1 MSTECSWIRRLS
13 QPFVLLGLAAAIV
26 QLAVGQFFERE
37 GAHPALGLLLGFLPG
52 LVWICFIVAFVMAV
66 KKRDELQRRI
76 VLEAAAIAFLLTV
89 ALALVFAGLESMGVY
104 HATVSDVVTPAI
116 WGWLAVFVFL
126 KWRYR

>member
-1 MSTECSWIRRLS
+1 MSTECSWSRRFL
-13 QPFVLLGLAAAIV
+13 QPFALLGLAAAIV
-26 QLAVGQFFERE
+26 QLAVAQIAERVR
-37 GAHPALGLLLGFLPG
+37 AHPALGLLLGFLPG
-52 LVWICFIVAFVMAV
+52 LIWICFIVAFVKVV

-89 ALALVFAGLESMGVY
+89 ALALVFGGLESMGVY
-104 HATVSDVVTPAI
+104 HASVDAVVTPAI

>member
-1 MSTECSWIRRLS
+1 MSIECNWGRRFS

-26 QLAVGQFFERE
+26 QAAVTRIFER
-37 GAHPALGLLLGFLPG
+37 GRMHPLLGLLLGFFPG
-52 LVWICFIVAFVMAV
+52 FMWTCFIVAFVLAV

-89 ALALVFAGLESMGVY
+89 ALALVFEGLASTGVY
-104 HATVSDVVTPAI
+104 HASVTAVVGPAI

-126 KWRYR
+126 NWRYR